1 MGQVLSFE
9 SVSRGRVPKLED
21 FSWVIKEG
29 REALAKE
36 SSIIGALVCG
46 SVTRGD
52 HNLRSDIDLFVLY
65 DHTKQHEA
73 FRIMQTMSFLAASR
87 HVPLTCIPCDDLIAK
102 TRMHHVGGSFLR
114 HLERS
119 IEAGGL
125 LKGDPLGSLARSVS
139 EKDELESYLR
149 MKMYNLQEAWGLA
162 QTFSEERLLSYLKKL
177 LEAPMHVA
185 RKVLSHQ
192 SLLSGDSKSYIR
204 AQYHEVMSWILS
216 DRFEGLINMD
226 VRYTEELVAQLDMP
240 DEERYRQMLDS
251 ILSRSGDVISFIR
264 ANAMFIVATTR

>member
-1 MGQVLSFE
+1 MGQVLSWE
-9 SVSRGRVPKLED
+9 SVSCGHVPKLED
-21 FSWVIKEG
+21 FPWVIKEV
-29 REALAKE
+29 REVIARDI
-36 SSIIGALVCG
+36 SIIGALVCG

-65 DHTKQHEA
+65 DHTRQHEA
-73 FRIMQTMSFLAASR
+73 FRIMQASSFLAASR
-87 HVPLTCIPCDDLIAK
+87 CVPLTCIPCDDLIAQ

-149 MKMYNLQEAWGLA
+149 MKMYNLQEAWGLM
-162 QTFSEERLLSYLKKL
+162 QTFSEERLISYLKKL
-177 LEAPMHVA
+177 LEAPIHVA
-185 RKVLSHQ
+185 RKVLAHQ
-192 SLLSGDSKSYIR
+192 GLLSGDSKSYIR
-204 AQYHEVMSWILS
+204 AQYREVMDWILI
-216 DRFEGLINMD
+216 EQLEELIKMD
-226 VRYTEELVAQLDMP
+226 ARYTEELVAQLDIP

-251 ILSRSGDVISFIR
+251 ILMRSEKFLSFIR
-264 ANAMFIVATTR
+264 ANLAFIAATTR